1 MLFASSAGVRP
12 PSRWLFAPV
21 ILGIAAFVTLLA
33 AVGFLGIRYWHE
45 QQSASHQVEHSR
57 QVIEALERVQ
67 TSLNDL
73 ETERRGYL
81 LTPQPTFVK
90 PYGVSEDTVRAG
102 VEALQALVAD
112 DPLQSLRASH
122 LALIVDAKLR
132 QMDEIIETARTSG
145 LEAALAKLQGK
156 DEIQSQIDQML
167 DIERFLIANWQP
179 RVDALQQSTVWL
191 IAAAVLLAFI
201 FAGAAFGLAWLEET
215 RRRKATEENTRLYR
229 DLEEREAK
237 IQRLIDSNIIGILFT
252 TLEPSRIIDANDA
265 FLDMVGF
272 TREDLV
278 AGRMSWAEL
287 TPAEWRAASLR
298 AIAELGATGRCK
310 PFEKEYFRKDGSRV
324 PVLVGAAAFERSR
337 NASVAFVLD
346 LTERKQ
352 AEGRQRR
359 AEEELHKAQAD
370 LAHVTRVTTLGELTA
385 SIAHEVNQP
394 LGALVTNAEACLLW
408 LNHGTPN
415 LVEARRNLKLII
427 NDGHRAGE
435 VIRHIRA
442 LSQKTDPQKAPLHI
456 NDVVNEVVALVQRE
470 VFSHRVTLR
479 KKLAPA
485 LPVVLADR
493 VQL

>member
-215 RRRKATEENTRLYR
+215 RRRKATEENTASTETSKNGRRRSSASSTPTSSGSCLRL
-229 DLEEREAK
+229 LNPAGSSTPTMPFSTWWVSPAK
-237 IQRLIDSNIIGILFT
+237 ISSQDGCR
-252 TLEPSRIIDANDA
+252 
-265 FLDMVGF
+265 
-272 TREDLV
+272 
-278 AGRMSWAEL
+278 GRS
-287 TPAEWRAASLR
+287 
-298 AIAELGATGRCK
+298 
-310 PFEKEYFRKDGSRV
+310 
-324 PVLVGAAAFERSR
+324 
-337 NASVAFVLD
+337 
-346 LTERKQ
+346 
-352 AEGRQRR
+352 
-359 AEEELHKAQAD
+359 
-370 LAHVTRVTTLGELTA
+370 
-385 SIAHEVNQP
+385 
-394 LGALVTNAEACLLW
+394 
-408 LNHGTPN
+408 
-415 LVEARRNLKLII
+415 
-427 NDGHRAGE
+427 
-435 VIRHIRA
+435 
-442 LSQKTDPQKAPLHI
+442 
-456 NDVVNEVVALVQRE
+456 
-470 VFSHRVTLR
+470 
-479 KKLAPA
+479 
-485 LPVVLADR
+485 
-493 VQL
+493 

>member
-1 MLFASSAGVRP
+1 
-12 PSRWLFAPV
+12 
-21 ILGIAAFVTLLA
+21 
-33 AVGFLGIRYWHE
+33 
-45 QQSASHQVEHSR
+45 
-57 QVIEALERVQ
+57 
-67 TSLNDL
+67 
-73 ETERRGYL
+73 
-81 LTPQPTFVK
+81 
-90 PYGVSEDTVRAG
+90 
-102 VEALQALVAD
+102 
-112 DPLQSLRASH
+112 
-122 LALIVDAKLR
+122 
-132 QMDEIIETARTSG
+132 
-145 LEAALAKLQGK
+145 
-156 DEIQSQIDQML
+156 
-167 DIERFLIANWQP
+167 
-179 RVDALQQSTVWL
+179 
-191 IAAAVLLAFI
+191 
-201 FAGAAFGLAWLEET
+201 
-215 RRRKATEENTRLYR
+215 
-229 DLEEREAK
+229 
-237 IQRLIDSNIIGILFT
+237 LFT

-470 VFSHRVTLR
+470 VFSHRVTPCPSCSPIGFSCSR
-479 KKLAPA
+479 CSSIW
-485 LPVVLADR
+485 
-493 VQL
+493 